1 MSYDSYSAI
10 ERSGDVVKSVPES
23 GRRLTAVGGTDPG
36 TGEDMMRSAKEVVLA
51 PPDAVECMK
60 RLMGG

>member
-23 GRRLTAVGGTDPG
+23 GRRLTAGGAMDPG
-36 TGEDMMRSAKEVVLA
+36 TGEDMMGLAKEFILA
-51 PPDAVECMK
+51 PSDAVEWMK